1 MVGSSILSGRAN
13 FPPTS
18 RTGRRM
24 ISARPQFLGNSIP
37 CFGMRAIPFALAVIV
52 LFIAD
57 KFGNDGAAT
66 DTVVALLN
74 QGLRFALH
82 VLHVG

>member
-1 MVGSSILSGRAN
+1 
-13 FPPTS
+13 
-18 RTGRRM
+18 
-24 ISARPQFLGNSIP
+24 
-37 CFGMRAIPFALAVIV
+37 MRAIPFALAVIV